1 MPDLS
6 LDRQTGRGNVPN
18 EPSRTHPSISDW
30 LGSGDRALH
39 EILILVVEDDPF
51 IQMMV
56 EQTLHDGGYSTSIAA
71 NGEEAIAMLETNAAY
86 GAVIT
91 DISLG
96 GATTG
101 WDVARR
107 ARELLPN
114 VPVLYA
120 TSTTAAE
127 WTAKGVPGSM
137 LVQKPFSPAQI
148 ITGMSRLL
156 NTGDVAATIGNLS

>member
-6 LDRQTGRGNVPN
+6 LDRQTRRENVPH
-18 EPSRTHPSISDW
+18 EPSRTHPSASDW
-30 LGSGDRALH
+30 LGSGDRALQK
-39 EILILVVEDDPF
+39 ILILVVEDDPF

-56 EQTLHDGGYSTSIAA
+56 EHTLHDGGYSTSSAA

-86 GAVIT
+86 GAVVT

-107 ARELLPN
+107 ARELIPD

-120 TSTTAAE
+120 TSTAAAE
-127 WTAKGVPGSM
+127 STAKGVPGSA
-137 LVQKPFSPAQI
+137 LVQKPFTPAQI
-148 ITGMSRLL
+148 TTGMSRLL
-156 NTGDVAATIGNLS
+156 NTAAIGDLS

>member
-1 MPDLS
+1 MPDVS
-6 LDRQTGRGNVPN
+6 LDRQTGRENVPH
-18 EPSRTHPSISDW
+18 EPSRTHPSISGW

-51 IQMMV
+51 IQMIV
-56 EQTLHDGGYSTSIAA
+56 EQTLQDGGYSTSSAA
-71 NGEEAIAMLETNAAY
+71 NGEEAIGMLESNAAY
-86 GAVIT
+86 GAVVT

-101 WDVARR
+101 WDVAQR
-107 ARELLPN
+107 ARELLSN
-114 VPVLYA
+114 VPVLYL
-120 TSTTAAE
+120 TSTAAAE

-137 LVQKPFSPAQI
+137 LVQKPFTPAQI

-156 NTGDVAATIGNLS
+156 NTGDVAAAIRDMS

>member
-1 MPDLS
+1 
-6 LDRQTGRGNVPN
+6 
-18 EPSRTHPSISDW
+18 
-30 LGSGDRALH
+30 LH

-56 EQTLHDGGYSTSIAA
+56 EQTLHDAGYSTSGAA

-86 GAVIT
+86 GAVVT

-107 ARELLPN
+107 ARELLPD
-114 VPVLYA
+114 VPVLYV
-120 TSTTAAE
+120 TSTASAE
-127 WTAKGVPGSM
+127 WTAKGVPGSI
-137 LVQKPFSPAQI
+137 LVQKPFAPAQI
-148 ITGMSRLL
+148 IAGMSRLL
-156 NTGDVAATIGNLS
+156 NTGNVAAAIGDLP